1 MKNQGIQ
8 IELFCEFH
16 KVDIQ
21 FVHSIIEFGMIEV
34 IKTNNQIYIPS
45 ESIENLE
52 RCIRLAND
60 LGINIEGLD
69 VINYMRAQIVDL
81 KNEVAE
87 LKRSKKDLLESTKI
101 DSREDDDTIEI
112 IIFD

>member
-21 FVHSIIEFGMIEV
+21 FVYSIIEFGTIEV
-34 IKTNNQIYIPS
+34 IRTNDQIYIPS

-60 LGINIEGLD
+60 LGINLEGLD
-69 VINYMRAQIVDL
+69 VINHMRSQIVDL
-81 KNEVAE
+81 RNEIAE
-87 LKRSKKDLLESTKI
+87 LKRSKNNLLESLKK
-101 DSREDDDTIEI
+101 DSGKDEAIEI
-112 IIFD
+112 IIID

>member
-21 FVHSIIEFGMIEV
+21 FVHSIIEFGTIEV
-34 IKTNNQIYIPS
+34 IRTNDQIYIPS

-52 RCIRLAND
+52 RYIRLAND
-60 LGINIEGLD
+60 LGINLEGLD
-69 VINYMRAQIVDL
+69 VIEHMRSQIVDL
-81 KNEVAE
+81 RNEIAE
-87 LKRSKKDLLESTKI
+87 LKRSKNNLLESLKNDTGK
-101 DSREDDDTIEI
+101 DETIEI
-112 IIFD
+112 IIID